1 MTRHDNTSQKKQRGF
16 VKTGGASRLASRRS
30 LVLSDRC
37 SHDCLG
43 FPFASICAVA
53 AASLSGTFFLTH
65 QTPCSF
71 CFSDMLTSIVY
82 TTELYHLGRFKRLI
96 VQDIQAFQGLR
107 GTLALPTGLEPVF
120 PP

>member
-1 MTRHDNTSQKKQRGF
+1 MFDPLSDWQR
-16 VKTGGASRLASRRS
+16 VKNAVHLALRNFERLALRGGARRT
-30 LVLSDRC
+30 
-37 SHDCLG
+37 
-43 FPFASICAVA
+43 ICAVA

-71 CFSDMLTSIVY
+71 CLSDMLISIVY

-107 GTLALPTGLEPVF
+107 GTLALPTGRSGPGLICRWGYIDEGV
-120 PP
+120 

>member
-1 MTRHDNTSQKKQRGF
+1 
-16 VKTGGASRLASRRS
+16 

-37 SHDCLG
+37 SQDCLG
-43 FPFASICAVA
+43 LPFPNICAVA
-53 AASLSGTFFLTH
+53 EANLSGTFFLTH

-71 CFSDMLTSIVY
+71 CLSDMLTSIVY

-107 GTLALPTGLEPVF
+107 GTLALPTGLESEF
-120 PP
+120 PPSEGKAKRRLAPAHLEDANRASAKSLKPL